1 MAIREEI
8 RGIQNVKQVK
18 LSLQIARI
26 LYIENPKD
34 ATRKLLELVNEFS
47 KVEGYKVN
55 PQKAAALSYTKE
67 RSEGEIKATIS
78 FTIGSNR
85 IKYLGINLTRKA
97 EDLYSENKMLMK
109 EIEDD
114 TNR

>member
-1 MAIREEI
+1 M
-8 RGIQNVKQVK
+8 
-18 LSLQIARI
+18 I
-26 LYIENPKD
+26 LHIENPKD
-34 ATRKLLELVNEFS
+34 ATRKLLELINEFS

-55 PQKAAALSYTKE
+55 TQKAAAFLYTNE

-78 FTIGSNR
+78 FTIASNR
-85 IKYLGINLTRKA
+85 IKYLGINLTREAK
-97 EDLYSENKMLMK
+97 DLYSENKMLMK